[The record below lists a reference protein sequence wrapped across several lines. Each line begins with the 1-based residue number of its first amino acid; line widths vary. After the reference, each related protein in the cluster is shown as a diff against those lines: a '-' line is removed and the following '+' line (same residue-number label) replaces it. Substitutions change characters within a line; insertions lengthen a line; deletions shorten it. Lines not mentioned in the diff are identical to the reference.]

1 MLPENSIVLS
11 LVVLS
16 ISIGIL
22 ACSLG
27 SQPITTE
34 QAETLAADMM
44 FESMLSLEALELKR
58 DRLRVTT
65 SWPIEM
71 DPSSFSSALLAALL
85 GLSDAF
91 PDVVTMEV
99 TLRQLDQAFLNVE
112 VSTIDLQALALGEI
126 EANIL
131 LERMIVEDERPE
143 PRRLRHE
150 LEDQGYLVLR
160 FESVDKNLYVDFLLD
175 EPVGSSAVL
184 MEQWLTIIEL
194 LNESSRDVDTWNL
207 RWLLPDYSV
216 TAITLQ
222 RADNEAYQDG
232 SLEALQF
239 LAGIKVERQP

>member
-1 MLPENSIVLS
+1 M
-11 LVVLS
+11 LS

-99 TLRQLDQAFLNVE
+99 TLRQLDQAFLNIE
-112 VSTIDLQALALGEI
+112 VSTIDLQTLALGEI
-126 EANIL
+126 EANTL

-143 PRRLRHE
+143 PMRLRHE
-150 LEDQGYLVLR
+150 LEDHG
-160 FESVDKNLYVDFLLD
+160 
-175 EPVGSSAVL
+175 
-184 MEQWLTIIEL
+184 
-194 LNESSRDVDTWNL
+194 
-207 RWLLPDYSV
+207 
-216 TAITLQ
+216 
-222 RADNEAYQDG
+222 
-232 SLEALQF
+232 
-239 LAGIKVERQP
+239 